1 METMY
6 REERLRQIMDLLR
19 TQKKVSVKY
28 LASRFSRSTSSIR
41 LDLTELEDRELVIRT
56 HGGAI
61 LAEGIENDLV
71 WDKQLLQQRLLYNE
85 KEKQRIGEKV
95 AEHVKENESV
105 IIDGGSTTYY
115 AARALSEK
123 SGLTIITTSV
133 LLFPVLNSNPDIQ
146 VILTGGMFHPEYMDL
161 YGNICMESIRRFQPD
176 HTIIGIDGI
185 SLSSGLTSTEPAI
198 APLKREMISRSR
210 NLIIT
215 ADSSKFGK
223 VCLTHVADICQEMTI
238 ITDSKLPDAVKE
250 EYQEKGAKLEIA

>member
-1 METMY
+1 VETIY

-19 TQKKVSVKY
+19 IQKKVNVKD
-28 LASRFSRSTSSIR
+28 LADRFDRSTSSIR
-41 LDLTELEDRELVIRT
+41 LDLTELEDRGLVLRT

-61 LAEGIENDLV
+61 LAEGIEKDLV
-71 WDKQLLQQRLLYNE
+71 WGKQLLQQRLLHNE
-85 KEKQRIGEKV
+85 KAKQHIGKKA
-95 AEHVKENESV
+95 AEYVKDNESV

-115 AARALSEK
+115 AARALSAK

-133 LLFPVLNSNPDIQ
+133 LLFPVLNSNPNIK

-161 YGNICMESIRRFQPD
+161 YGDICMETIRRFQPD

-185 SLSSGLTSTEPAI
+185 SLPSGLTSTEPAI
-198 APLKREMISRSR
+198 ASLKREMISRSR
-210 NLIIT
+210 NLIVA

-238 ITDSKLPDAVKE
+238 VTDNKLPEGIKE
-250 EYQEKGAKLEIA
+250 AYEEKGPKLEVV